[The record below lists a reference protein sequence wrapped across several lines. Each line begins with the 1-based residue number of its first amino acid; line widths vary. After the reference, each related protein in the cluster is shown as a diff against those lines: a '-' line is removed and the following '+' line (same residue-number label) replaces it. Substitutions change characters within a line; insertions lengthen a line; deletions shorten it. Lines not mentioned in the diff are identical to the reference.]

1 METRAPFVVVG
12 AFVLA
17 AIVAVFGFV
26 YWLHNTGGLGPRATY
41 HVQFDGSVPG
51 LLVGAGVLFNGI
63 RVGEVTD
70 LGLAPDNPRR
80 VNATI
85 SVASTTPVRSDTK
98 VGLEFQGL
106 TGVPVI
112 ALEGGTLLANSGAVP
127 TLIAEAGA
135 GQSMTQAARDALR
148 KVDSVLTENSEPL
161 KKTIANLQTF
171 TDGLARNT
179 GKLDSIIA
187 GLEKMTGGGTPAQKI
202 TYDLRAPQNLGP
214 AGKTLKGQ
222 LAIPEP
228 TAVAML
234 ETQRML
240 FSPAKDYPGFA
251 DVLWADSIPKLLQA
265 RLIESFENY
274 DIAHAPL
281 RTSDIG
287 QTDFQLL
294 IDVRRF
300 RIAVDAGPAA
310 EIGLSARIV
319 DKNGKV
325 IASRLFEGRPE
336 VRQARAAGSR
346 RRLQRCVR
354 SNCEGYDRLDRAGA
368 VVAAGLGK
376 RESKAVDFA
385 VGTCRRYSSVFRNDS
400 RSLIWSGSS
409 WNCRHGRMAGDD
421 ALGQG
426 LGEGFDRVALVQRA
440 ERWRDLER
448 AWSHPVDGMAARAI
462 GERESLAALLGRRG
476 GQGRCRSASAR
487 PRLGTGQVAAL
498 RIDLFQRGQVFDN
511 AAKPVVFDLHQP
523 PNGRSV
529 KMQPT
534 RRLATTV
541 AARAVSG
548 VVHEDF
554 PGCRRAERAGLY
566 RLRDTPVQPLRRA

>member
-17 AIVAVFGFV
+17 AIAAVFGFV

-85 SVASTTPVRSDTK
+85 SVAATTPVRADTR

-112 ALEGGTLLANSGAVP
+112 SLEGGKLIMNSGEVP
-127 TLIAEAGA
+127 TLIAEPGA

-148 KVDSVLTENSEPL
+148 KVDSVLSENSEPL
-161 KKTIANLQTF
+161 KDTIANLKVF
-171 TDGLARNT
+171 SEGLARNT
-179 GKLDSIIA
+179 GKLDGIVA

-202 TYDLRAPQNLGP
+202 TYDLRAPQHPGP
-214 AGKTLKGQ
+214 ASKAVKGQ

-240 FSPAKDYPGFA
+240 FSPAKDYAGFA
-251 DVLWADSIPKLLQA
+251 DFLWADSIPKLLQA
-265 RLIESFENY
+265 RLIDSFENY

-281 RTSDIG
+281 RAADVG
-287 QTDFQLL
+287 QADFQLL

-300 RIAVDAGPAA
+300 QLAVESAPAV

-325 IASRLFEGRPE
+325 IASRLFEESEKCDRIEPP
-336 VRQARAAGSR
+336 AA
-346 RRLQRCVR
+346 
-354 SNCEGYDRLDRAGA
+354 
-368 VVAAGLGK
+368 AA
-376 RESKAVDFA
+376 AFNA
-385 VGTCRRYSSVFRNDS
+385 
-400 RSLIWSGSS
+400 
-409 WNCRHGRMAGDD
+409 A
-421 ALGQG
+421 
-426 LGEGFDRVALVQRA
+426 FDRIAKDMIAWTVQA
-440 ERWRDLER
+440 
-448 AWSHPVDGMAARAI
+448 
-462 GERESLAALLGRRG
+462 
-476 GQGRCRSASAR
+476 Q
-487 PRLGTGQVAAL
+487 
-498 RIDLFQRGQVFDN
+498 
-511 AAKPVVFDLHQP
+511 
-523 PNGRSV
+523 
-529 KMQPT
+529 
-534 RRLATTV
+534 
-541 AARAVSG
+541 
-548 VVHEDF
+548 
-554 PGCRRAERAGLY
+554 
-566 RLRDTPVQPLRRA
+566 